1 MGGYFIEVKRS
12 GKSRSQRAG
21 QIPVKLVF
29 QKGRRCDDDNDDN
42 DDTGI
47 SEWLLNQVF
56 YSDILSTMQSTGT
69 CGSALRRSILSQPTL
84 LNRLV
89 ITNVSFSLEIHDDA
103 DPRRATCGMEMLVAA
118 AFLRDNS

>member
-21 QIPVKLVF
+21 QIPVNLVF

-56 YSDILSTMQSTGT
+56 YSDILSTMQSTGA
-69 CGSALRRSILSQPTL
+69 CSSALRRSILSQPTL

-89 ITNVSFSLEIHDDA
+89 ITNVSFSLEIHDAA
-103 DPRRATCGMEMLVAA
+103 DPRRATSG
-118 AFLRDNS
+118 